1 MCHLLSSVLV
11 CSFSLSNPPYHPY
24 CSIGLFENTYKTSLI
39 KKKQSRE
46 YQVSCVVEIII
57 TIKYCSLSTPQSY
70 KTDSL
75 CWVGIKSLIYLL
87 IKKGEIFS
95 VFFLYENQRA
105 QKYQV
110 LLLGFILCTVYML
123 PRALPIRLQGFILF
137 MVTQWRNFSEN
148 SLLKMIVIFMNNFHK
163 KVLFLLLLILGSSNS
178 SPTSQPVPNF
188 QRGILCNNV
197 TPGFILFI
205 LL

>member
-1 MCHLLSSVLV
+1 MCHLLSSVLI

-95 VFFLYENQRA
+95 VFFCMRINGHRSTKYSSQGLYYALFICCQGL
-105 QKYQV
+105 YQ
-110 LLLGFILCTVYML
+110 LGY
-123 PRALPIRLQGFILF
+123 RAL
-137 MVTQWRNFSEN
+137 FS
-148 SLLKMIVIFMNNFHK
+148 LW
-163 KVLFLLLLILGSSNS
+163 
-178 SPTSQPVPNF
+178 
-188 QRGILCNNV
+188 
-197 TPGFILFI
+197 
-205 LL
+205 